1 MKHKLLL
8 GDEAVAL
15 GAIHAGLSGVYAYPG
30 TPSTEITE
38 YIQNNEL
45 ACRRGVHSRWCCNE
59 KTAMEAA
66 LGMSYAGKRA
76 LVCMK
81 HVGMNVCAD
90 AFVNAA
96 ITGVGGGL
104 IVLAADDPSMHS
116 SQNEQDSRFYAN
128 FAMVPIFE
136 PSNQQEAYDMM
147 EQAFEMSEKMRLPV
161 LMRMVTRMAHSR
173 ASVAVKDEVREEN
186 LFNLSEG
193 KNWVLLPAIARKQY
207 QVLLD
212 KQPDMLQDAEQ
223 SQFNKLCL
231 TEKKGLGVIA
241 CGIAYNYVQE
251 ACCDELSGI
260 LKVSQYPLPEQQ
272 IKLLAAKSDALL
284 VVEDGQPVTT
294 ERNRIWDNS
303 LSISLGVGYRNG
315 LNPVNRNSPYTN
327 SGGLDVPFGLLT
339 SFVFTPHLRLA
350 TGLQLNLNQRWMD
363 YPVKIGENGLEVIE
377 NPEMTQHNKLV
388 STYLCIPAELYYYF
402 GKSKSYGI
410 SMDVRLGYLIG
421 AQLITRFPSIG
432 NQGSIGENA
441 RSLFNPWKL
450 EAGISFNTNVLGII
464 HGIRVYT
471 NLLPEYN
478 KADTTEKFRSIGV
491 EIKF

>member
-1 MKHKLLL
+1 MKRITLL
-8 GDEAVAL
+8 
-15 GAIHAGLSGVYAYPG
+15 I
-30 TPSTEITE
+30 
-38 YIQNNEL
+38 
-45 ACRRGVHSRWCCNE
+45 
-59 KTAMEAA
+59 
-66 LGMSYAGKRA
+66 MS
-76 LVCMK
+76 
-81 HVGMNVCAD
+81 
-90 AFVNAA
+90 
-96 ITGVGGGL
+96 
-104 IVLAADDPSMHS
+104 
-116 SQNEQDSRFYAN
+116 
-128 FAMVPIFE
+128 
-136 PSNQQEAYDMM
+136 
-147 EQAFEMSEKMRLPV
+147 
-161 LMRMVTRMAHSR
+161 
-173 ASVAVKDEVREEN
+173 
-186 LFNLSEG
+186 
-193 KNWVLLPAIARKQY
+193 
-207 QVLLD
+207 
-212 KQPDMLQDAEQ
+212 
-223 SQFNKLCL
+223 LCL
-231 TEKKGLGVIA
+231 TGLGFAQEEVAIEQTIDQPIGYLEIGA
-241 CGIAYNYVQE
+241 GWEVRLMNRNTDSYRLAVVVPERFAGIANETRVCNLAGDTLTILENTLLPKGTVVELEGRLGFRKINAFDKSTAMAEQIDIPENAEPVYIELGEKADLSIKKLVCQGDPHFEMGERSRLSIDTICGHGDIHIARHNAEFQYGTSLKEGKILIDIYERPSWYYVKE
-251 ACCDELSGI
+251 NPI
-260 LKVSQYPLPEQQ
+260 
-272 IKLLAAKSDALL
+272 IITTKL
-284 VVEDGQPVTT
+284 EDGQPVTT

-303 LSISLGVGYRNG
+303 LSLSLGVGYRNG

-339 SFVFTPHLRLA
+339 GFVFTPHLSLS

-464 HGIRVYT
+464 HGVRVYT

-478 KADTTEKFRSIGV
+478 KAVTTEKFRSIGV

>member
-1 MKHKLLL
+1 MKR
-8 GDEAVAL
+8 
-15 GAIHAGLSGVYAYPG
+15 ITLS
-30 TPSTEITE
+30 I
-38 YIQNNEL
+38 
-45 ACRRGVHSRWCCNE
+45 
-59 KTAMEAA
+59 
-66 LGMSYAGKRA
+66 
-76 LVCMK
+76 
-81 HVGMNVCAD
+81 
-90 AFVNAA
+90 
-96 ITGVGGGL
+96 
-104 IVLAADDPSMHS
+104 
-116 SQNEQDSRFYAN
+116 
-128 FAMVPIFE
+128 
-136 PSNQQEAYDMM
+136 
-147 EQAFEMSEKMRLPV
+147 
-161 LMRMVTRMAHSR
+161 
-173 ASVAVKDEVREEN
+173 
-186 LFNLSEG
+186 
-193 KNWVLLPAIARKQY
+193 
-207 QVLLD
+207 
-212 KQPDMLQDAEQ
+212 ML
-223 SQFNKLCL
+223 LCL
-231 TEKKGLGVIA
+231 TGLGIA
-241 CGIAYNYVQE
+241 QEEIAIEQTINQPIGYLEIGAGWDVRLMNRNTDSYRFAVVVPDKFAGIANETRVCNLAGDTLTILENTLLPKGTVVELEGRLGFRKINAFDKSTAMAEQIDIPENADPVYIELGEKADLSIKKLVCQGDPHFEMGERSRLNIDTICGSGDIHIARHNAEFQYGTSLKEGKILIDIYERPSWYYVKE
-251 ACCDELSGI
+251 NPI
-260 LKVSQYPLPEQQ
+260 
-272 IKLLAAKSDALL
+272 IITTKL
-284 VVEDGQPVTT
+284 EDGQPVTT

-363 YPVKIGENGLEVIE
+363 YPVKMGENGLEVIE

-478 KADTTEKFRSIGV
+478 KAVTTEKFRSIGV